1 MIETPNVQHA
11 SQPVIKTPLV
21 QHTSILDDVADV
33 VEVSD
38 CWKWPVDALARKFSL
53 LYREVIS
60 WRRNLFL
67 LPWGREGADF
77 VQLLADLISR
87 FVNEPAHRPYIW
99 QAVVVAG
106 HVLLQSPFSGS
117 RAAENACT
125 LGARLTIWHSG
136 QLDLLVDE
144 CRCIQQHLPAREQ
157 RSEGKPFSDTQF
169 ARLVYNGK
177 VGAATRYLTKGPSAV
192 LGAQQ
197 VVGDRTVLEVL
208 REKHPPATTPTI
220 EVLLNK
226 EPHKPHA
233 VLFQAITPAKIKKV
247 AMRMSGAAGLSGI
260 DSEGWNR
267 MLSVYKGASGSL
279 CSALSRM
286 AVLLCTQEI
295 QPSHLE
301 AFLAGRL
308 IALDKRPG
316 VRPIAIGEVFRRIIC
331 RAIAELIEFDVMKAV
346 APAQLCVGVPS
357 ACEIGVHAVR
367 KAFGE
372 CPGVE
377 GVLCVDASNAFNSLN
392 RQAALHNIPRVCP
405 VAGQVFANCYSAA
418 ISLYMEDDEKIL
430 SVEGTC
436 QGDPLAMAFY
446 ALATQPLVEALST
459 VCPSVPQIW
468 YADDDAA
475 LGRLVEL
482 RCYWDRVLE
491 LGQGYGYLPNAKK
504 STLLVR
510 RELVEEARQL
520 FDGTGVSVTTDGLR
534 YLGSPIGSDEY
545 TGKYARSSE
554 AQWSANVKACA
565 DVAESQPHAAYHVF
579 VSALQRQWSYALRVT
594 EFPDG
599 GLSALDEIIDKAFI
613 PALLGHGEG
622 HQARQLLALPVRNGG
637 LGLPVPS
644 SVAPEDFAA
653 SQYITECYVRLLLAG
668 VTQSGEFGSSSSI
681 GRSGDSGVVRASG
694 SVVDASSQL
703 PLTSQSFP
711 LVASSVLP
719 SSTGMS
725 DGSAAVVSSGPVVGT
740 SSPLPPPSSSL
751 SSLLSSSSPSASSN
765 PPSDPSSV
773 AMSDGSAFVVPS
785 GSVVDASSLSSPS
798 SPSSLSPPS
807 APSDP
812 SSPSSLSSPSAPSD
826 PSSSSSPSAPFDPPS
841 NPDERLVQA
850 RQECRWRAR
859 QHHVARRA
867 AAAASAEMLR
877 PGLSDHQTLLVA
889 TASEPGVSS
898 WLTASPSS
906 ATSTVLSKR
915 DFRDAIAIRYGF
927 ALFDLAERCACG
939 EALTIHHAF
948 VCPAGGYPSA
958 RHNEL
963 RDLLAAALGE
973 VVSDVELEPRLL
985 PLTDES
991 LPFRTCNRDAE
1002 ARVDIRARG
1011 FWTRQQEAFF
1021 DVRVTHPKASLLS
1034 RSEVRS
1040 QLLSHERAKK
1050 RHYASRIIQVDRGAF
1065 TPLVFAT
1072 NGQCAPES
1080 GVFLKALVAG
1090 IVDKNVDLSYSL
1102 VMNHLRCRISFCLL
1116 RWAVTCLRGSR
1127 SSYRRHHGGGLAAEC
1142 RRLGLTVN

>member
-1 MIETPNVQHA
+1 M
-11 SQPVIKTPLV
+11 
-21 QHTSILDDVADV
+21 
-33 VEVSD
+33 
-38 CWKWPVDALARKFSL
+38 
-53 LYREVIS
+53 
-60 WRRNLFL
+60 
-67 LPWGREGADF
+67 
-77 VQLLADLISR
+77 
-87 FVNEPAHRPYIW
+87 
-99 QAVVVAG
+99 
-106 HVLLQSPFSGS
+106 
-117 RAAENACT
+117 
-125 LGARLTIWHSG
+125 
-136 QLDLLVDE
+136 
-144 CRCIQQHLPAREQ
+144 
-157 RSEGKPFSDTQF
+157 
-169 ARLVYNGK
+169 
-177 VGAATRYLTKGPSAV
+177 
-192 LGAQQ
+192 
-197 VVGDRTVLEVL
+197 
-208 REKHPPATTPTI
+208 
-220 EVLLNK
+220 
-226 EPHKPHA
+226 
-233 VLFQAITPAKIKKV
+233 
-247 AMRMSGAAGLSGI
+247 
-260 DSEGWNR
+260 
-267 MLSVYKGASGSL
+267 
-279 CSALSRM
+279 
-286 AVLLCTQEI
+286 
-295 QPSHLE
+295 
-301 AFLAGRL
+301 
-308 IALDKRPG
+308 
-316 VRPIAIGEVFRRIIC
+316 
-331 RAIAELIEFDVMKAV
+331 
-346 APAQLCVGVPS
+346 
-357 ACEIGVHAVR
+357 
-367 KAFGE
+367 
-372 CPGVE
+372 
-377 GVLCVDASNAFNSLN
+377 
-392 RQAALHNIPRVCP
+392 
-405 VAGQVFANCYSAA
+405 
-418 ISLYMEDDEKIL
+418 
-430 SVEGTC
+430 
-436 QGDPLAMAFY
+436 
-446 ALATQPLVEALST
+446 
-459 VCPSVPQIW
+459 
-468 YADDDAA
+468 
-475 LGRLVEL
+475 
-482 RCYWDRVLE
+482 
-491 LGQGYGYLPNAKK
+491 
-504 STLLVR
+504 
-510 RELVEEARQL
+510 
-520 FDGTGVSVTTDGLR
+520 
-534 YLGSPIGSDEY
+534 
-545 TGKYARSSE
+545 
-554 AQWSANVKACA
+554 
-565 DVAESQPHAAYHVF
+565 
-579 VSALQRQWSYALRVT
+579 T

-599 GLSALDEIIDKAFI
+599 GLSALDDIIDKAFI

-653 SQYITECYVRLLLAG
+653 SQYVTECYVRLLLAG

-681 GRSGDSGVVRASG
+681 GGSGDSGVVRASG

-785 GSVVDASSLSSPS
+785 GSVVDASSPSSPSSPSSLSPPSAPSDPSSSSSPSVVDASSPSSPS

-812 SSPSSLSSPSAPSD
+812 SSPSSLSPPSAPSD

>member
-1 MIETPNVQHA
+1 M
-11 SQPVIKTPLV
+11 
-21 QHTSILDDVADV
+21 
-33 VEVSD
+33 
-38 CWKWPVDALARKFSL
+38 
-53 LYREVIS
+53 
-60 WRRNLFL
+60 
-67 LPWGREGADF
+67 
-77 VQLLADLISR
+77 
-87 FVNEPAHRPYIW
+87 
-99 QAVVVAG
+99 
-106 HVLLQSPFSGS
+106 
-117 RAAENACT
+117 
-125 LGARLTIWHSG
+125 
-136 QLDLLVDE
+136 
-144 CRCIQQHLPAREQ
+144 
-157 RSEGKPFSDTQF
+157 
-169 ARLVYNGK
+169 
-177 VGAATRYLTKGPSAV
+177 
-192 LGAQQ
+192 
-197 VVGDRTVLEVL
+197 
-208 REKHPPATTPTI
+208 
-220 EVLLNK
+220 
-226 EPHKPHA
+226 
-233 VLFQAITPAKIKKV
+233 
-247 AMRMSGAAGLSGI
+247 
-260 DSEGWNR
+260 
-267 MLSVYKGASGSL
+267 
-279 CSALSRM
+279 
-286 AVLLCTQEI
+286 
-295 QPSHLE
+295 
-301 AFLAGRL
+301 
-308 IALDKRPG
+308 
-316 VRPIAIGEVFRRIIC
+316 
-331 RAIAELIEFDVMKAV
+331 
-346 APAQLCVGVPS
+346 
-357 ACEIGVHAVR
+357 
-367 KAFGE
+367 
-372 CPGVE
+372 
-377 GVLCVDASNAFNSLN
+377 
-392 RQAALHNIPRVCP
+392 
-405 VAGQVFANCYSAA
+405 QVFSSQLAA
-418 ISLYMEDDEKIL
+418 ISLYLEDDERVL

-482 RCYWDRVLE
+482 RFYWDRVLE

-599 GLSALDEIIDKAFI
+599 GLSALDDIIDKAFI

-637 LGLPVPS
+637 LCLPVPS

-653 SQYITECYVRLLLAG
+653 SQYITECYVRLLLAR
-668 VTQSGEFGSSSSI
+668 VTPSGEIGSSSSN
-681 GRSGDSGVVRASG
+681 GGSGDSGVVRASG

-703 PLTSQSFP
+703 PLSSQSFP

-725 DGSAAVVSSGPVVGT
+725 DGSTAVVSSGPVVDA
-740 SSPLPPPSSSL
+740 SSPLTPPSSSL
-751 SSLLSSSSPSASSN
+751 SSLSSSSPTSASSD
-765 PPSDPSSV
+765 PPSDPSSA

-785 GSVVDASSLSSPS
+785 GSVVDASS
-798 SPSSLSPPS
+798 
-807 APSDP
+807 
-812 SSPSSLSSPSAPSD
+812 PSSLSSPSY
-826 PSSSSSPSAPFDPPS
+826 SSSPSAPSDPPS

-867 AAAASAEMLR
+867 AAAASAELLR

-898 WLTASPSS
+898 WLTASPTS

-915 DFRDAIAIRYGF
+915 DFRDAVAIRYGF

-948 VCPAGGYPSA
+948 VCPVGGYPSA

-1080 GVFLKALVAG
+1080 GIFLKALVAG

-1142 RRLGLTVN
+1142 RRLELTVN

>member
-1 MIETPNVQHA
+1 
-11 SQPVIKTPLV
+11 
-21 QHTSILDDVADV
+21 
-33 VEVSD
+33 
-38 CWKWPVDALARKFSL
+38 
-53 LYREVIS
+53 
-60 WRRNLFL
+60 
-67 LPWGREGADF
+67 
-77 VQLLADLISR
+77 
-87 FVNEPAHRPYIW
+87 
-99 QAVVVAG
+99 
-106 HVLLQSPFSGS
+106 
-117 RAAENACT
+117 
-125 LGARLTIWHSG
+125 
-136 QLDLLVDE
+136 
-144 CRCIQQHLPAREQ
+144 
-157 RSEGKPFSDTQF
+157 
-169 ARLVYNGK
+169 
-177 VGAATRYLTKGPSAV
+177 
-192 LGAQQ
+192 
-197 VVGDRTVLEVL
+197 
-208 REKHPPATTPTI
+208 
-220 EVLLNK
+220 
-226 EPHKPHA
+226 
-233 VLFQAITPAKIKKV
+233 
-247 AMRMSGAAGLSGI
+247 
-260 DSEGWNR
+260 
-267 MLSVYKGASGSL
+267 
-279 CSALSRM
+279 
-286 AVLLCTQEI
+286 
-295 QPSHLE
+295 
-301 AFLAGRL
+301 
-308 IALDKRPG
+308 
-316 VRPIAIGEVFRRIIC
+316 
-331 RAIAELIEFDVMKAV
+331 
-346 APAQLCVGVPS
+346 
-357 ACEIGVHAVR
+357 
-367 KAFGE
+367 
-372 CPGVE
+372 
-377 GVLCVDASNAFNSLN
+377 
-392 RQAALHNIPRVCP
+392 
-405 VAGQVFANCYSAA
+405 
-418 ISLYMEDDEKIL
+418 
-430 SVEGTC
+430 
-436 QGDPLAMAFY
+436 MAFY

-475 LGRLVEL
+475 LGHLVEL

-520 FDGTGVSVTTDGLR
+520 FDGTGVSVTTDGLT

-565 DVAESQPHAAYHVF
+565 GVAESQPHAAYHVF
-579 VSALQRQWSYALRVT
+579 VGALQRQWSHALRVT

-599 GLSALDEIIDKAFI
+599 GLSALDDIIAKAFI
-613 PALLGHGEG
+613 PALPGHGEG

-637 LGLPVPS
+637 LGLPIPS

-668 VTQSGEFGSSSSI
+668 VTHSGEIGSSSSN
-681 GRSGDSGVVRASG
+681 GGSGDSGVVRASG

-703 PLTSQSFP
+703 PLSSQSFP

-725 DGSAAVVSSGPVVGT
+725 DGSAAVVSSGPVVDA
-740 SSPLPPPSSSL
+740 SSPLPPPSSPL
-751 SSLLSSSSPSASSN
+751 SSLSSSSSPSASSD
-765 PPSDPSSV
+765 PPSDPSSA

-785 GSVVDASSLSSPS
+785 GSVVDASSPSSPS
-798 SPSSLSPPS
+798 SPSSS
-807 APSDP
+807 
-812 SSPSSLSSPSAPSD
+812 SSPSAPSD
-826 PSSSSSPSAPFDPPS
+826 PSSSSSPSAPSDPPS
-841 NPDERLVQA
+841 NPDEGLVQA
-850 RQECRWRAR
+850 RQECRRRAR
-859 QHHVARRA
+859 QHRAARRA

-915 DFRDAIAIRYGF
+915 DFRDAVAIRYGF

-958 RHNEL
+958 KHNEL

-991 LPFRTCNRDAE
+991 LPFRTCNWDAE

-1011 FWTRQQEAFF
+1011 FWTCQQEAFF
-1021 DVRVTHPKASLLS
+1021 DVRVTHPKASLLP

-1040 QLLSHERAKK
+1040 QLFSHERAKK
-1050 RHYASRIIQVDRGAF
+1050 RQYASRIIQVDHGAF

-1080 GVFLKALVAG
+1080 GAFLKSLVAG

-1116 RWAVTCLRGSR
+1116 RWAATCLRGSR